1 MWLAGF
7 IASLFFVGKQFQ
19 KKPEPNAT
27 NAILVKKEA
36 YLLAQDITE
45 ALKLEYQ
52 KNKSKDIN
60 ALLTSVKRLEEKL
73 SVESDFGYGKNN
85 VINCE
90 NNIARQLQYLLDSVP
105 YISTGNVS
113 ENIAEMNKAVLNI
126 NSLLRKRIELKKK

>member
-1 MWLAGF
+1 M
-7 IASLFFVGKQFQ
+7 
-19 KKPEPNAT
+19 
-27 NAILVKKEA
+27 
-36 YLLAQDITE
+36 
-45 ALKLEYQ
+45 EYQ

-60 ALLTSVKRLEEKL
+60 SLLTSVKRLEEKL

-105 YISTGNVS
+105 YISTGNMS
-113 ENIAEMNKAVLNI
+113 ENIAEMNKAVFNI